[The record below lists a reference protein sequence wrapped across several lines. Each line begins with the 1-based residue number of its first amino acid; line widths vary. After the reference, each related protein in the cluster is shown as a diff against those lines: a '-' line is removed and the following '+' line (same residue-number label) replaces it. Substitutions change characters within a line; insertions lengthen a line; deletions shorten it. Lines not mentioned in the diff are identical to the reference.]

1 MKRKEVWIIAAILCL
16 EVMQMGANGISP
28 IIAELVT
35 AFPQAGTSAVQF
47 LMTFPSLIVIPVS
60 LLAGKLAERVPK
72 KYLTA
77 LGSALFC
84 ASGLL
89 SLAFHGS
96 LPVLYAWAVLMGAGI
111 GLVIPIANSLI
122 TDCVSPERQDSVMG
136 WLSSA
141 SSVGAML
148 MTFFGGLLAEIHWSL
163 NYLVYLVALPGLI
176 LSLLCLPKDTGRQQ
190 VTAGET
196 PTGQEKPQY
205 GPLAFCCVLGLMT
218 TMLYNTFPVNMSLYL
233 AEKGIGTA
241 AQSGTATTLLLL
253 VGVVG
258 GILYGRVV
266 SRVGRYVYVIGFA
279 LMTAGQVVCGTAAGL
294 WQVYLGCVIGGAS
307 LGFVMARVLTDAGAS
322 SGSKVAFGMALITVC
337 ANLGGFC
344 APVLT
349 AAARLI
355 SGSEAVGPRFLLSAA
370 CAAVMA
376 VVMSLVVRR
385 DNSGTGRFD
394 Q

>member
-1 MKRKEVWIIAAILCL
+1 MKKKESWIIAAILAL

-28 IIAELVT
+28 IIAELT
-35 AFPQAGTSAVQF
+35 AAFPQAGTSTVQF

-60 LLAGKLAERVPK
+60 LMAGKLAERVPK

-77 LGSALFC
+77 LGSGLFC

-111 GLVIPIANSLI
+111 GLVIPIATSLI
-122 TDCVSPERQDSVMG
+122 TDCVSAERQDSVMG

-141 SSVGAML
+141 ASVGAML

-163 NYLVYLVALPGLI
+163 NYLVYLVALPGLL
-176 LSLLCLPKDTGRQQ
+176 LSLLCLPRDAGRQPI
-190 VTAGET
+190 AEGE
-196 PTGQEKPQY
+196 PTVAQAKPRY
-205 GPLAFCCVLGLMT
+205 GPLAFCCVLALLAT
-218 TMLYNTFPVNMSLYL
+218 LLYNTFPVNMSLYL
-233 AEKGIGTA
+233 AEKSLGTS
-241 AQSGTATTLLLL
+241 AQAGTATTILLLM
-253 VGVVG
+253 GVVG
-258 GILYGRVV
+258 GILYGRAV

-279 LMTAGQVVCGTAAGL
+279 LMVAGQVICGTAAGL
-294 WQVYLGCVIGGAS
+294 WQVYIGCVVGGAS
-307 LGFVMARVLTDAGAS
+307 LGFVMARVLTDAAAC
-322 SGSKVAFGMALITVC
+322 SGTNVAFGMALITAF

-376 VVMSLVVRR
+376 VVMCIVVRR
-385 DNSGTGRFD
+385 KHARG
-394 Q
+394 